1 MFHRVSE
8 FFKHNTIYIGLILIT
23 TGMFGIGLAE
33 QLFTVAVSLALVGFG
48 LGILST
54 MVYLFTSLESSKND
68 VTLSLA
74 IVSCFSF
81 FGQFTSPILNQF
93 IQNLFN
99 THSVESTFYI
109 SGYFGIFALIIV
121 LLNHIIK
128 VYTPKRQ
135 SN

>member
-1 MFHRVSE
+1 
-8 FFKHNTIYIGLILIT
+8 
-23 TGMFGIGLAE
+23 MFGIGLAE

-81 FGQFTSPILNQF
+81 LGQFTSPIINQF
-93 IQNLFN
+93 IQDIFG
-99 THSVESTFYI
+99 THSVESTFFI
-109 SGYFGIFALIIV
+109 SGYIGILAIIIV
-121 LLNHIIK
+121 IVNQYIK
-128 VYTPKRQ
+128 IYTPKRQ
-135 SN
+135 PD